1 MGSRFVANRRQIPPQ
16 VGEQFK
22 DRVEI
27 WTLFGGQWVQGVTRF
42 ENEEIVNV
50 FFDEDGPY
58 ADEID
63 HETGAVE
70 YRGKGLTGEQKLTEG
85 NELLENARLSKSAI
99 RFWYKPSKGNWLFR
113 NWAAVADR
121 DNIEEEDIEGNLAK
135 RFLWYLE
142 PVVSQDKTLWPAE
155 LVQALVRDISED
167 EVILLKN
174 PKNLLLDYARIAK
187 ELEANPT
194 TIASSAKPRT
204 PQPRRRKRAKDI
216 VIARAAGVCENDQCT
231 GMPPDVKKD
240 GTPLFQVDHIIQL
253 SDGGPDQPDNMI
265 ALCPNCHT
273 AKTLGKNK
281 SSMTAR
287 LKRIAITRHA
297 ALLTQVPP
305 VRPDQ
310 TLDGL

>member
-1 MGSRFVANRRQIPPQ
+1 MTSRFIANRRTIAPQ
-16 VGEQFK
+16 VGEQFR
-22 DRVEI
+22 DRIEV
-27 WTLFGGQWVQGVTRF
+27 WSLFGGQWVQGVTKF
-42 ENEEIVNV
+42 ENEDIVNV

-85 NELLENARLSKSAI
+85 NQLLENARLNKSAI
-99 RFWYKPSKGNWLFR
+99 RFWYKPSKGNWVFK
-113 NWAAVADR
+113 NWVAVVDR
-121 DNIEEEDIEGNLAK
+121 DNIEEEDVQGNLAK

-142 PVVSQDKTLWPAE
+142 PVVSADKALWPIE
-155 LVQALVRDISED
+155 LTQAPIRDISND
-167 EVILLKN
+167 EVVLVKN
-174 PKNLLLDYARIAK
+174 SRNLLADYARIAK
-187 ELEANPT
+187 ELEDNPT
-194 TIASSAKPRT
+194 TLAASLKPRT

-216 VIARAAGVCENDQCT
+216 VVVRAEGKCENNQCT

-240 GTPLFQVDHIIQL
+240 GTPLFQVDHIVQL

-281 SSMTAR
+281 TEMTTR
-287 LKRIAITRHA
+287 LKKIATQKHS
-297 ALLTQVPP
+297 ALLK
-305 VRPDQ
+305 
-310 TLDGL
+310 

>member
-1 MGSRFVANRRQIPPQ
+1 VSRFVANRRLRPPQ

-22 DRVEI
+22 DRVDI
-27 WTLFGGQWVQGVTRF
+27 WSFFGGQWVQGVTKF
-42 ENEEIVNV
+42 ESEEVVNV

-70 YRGKGLTGEQKLTEG
+70 YRGKGLSGEQKLTEG

-99 RFWYKPSKGNWLFR
+99 RFWYKPSKGIWVFK
-113 NWAAVADR
+113 NWAVVIDR
-121 DNIEEEDIEGNLAK
+121 DNIEEEDVNGNLAK

-142 PVVSQDKTLWPAE
+142 PVISDHKDLWPTE
-155 LVQALVRDISED
+155 LIQSPAREISNE
-167 EVILLKN
+167 EVILVKN
-174 PKNLLLDYARIAK
+174 SKNLLADYAKIAK
-187 ELEANPT
+187 ELEENPT
-194 TIASSAKPRT
+194 TVSTNIKPRP

-216 VIARAAGVCENDQCT
+216 VIARAEGLCENNECT

-240 GTPLFQVDHIIQL
+240 GTPLFQVDHIVQL

-273 AKTLGKNK
+273 AKTLGKNRNE
-281 SSMTAR
+281 MTRR
-287 LKRIAITRHA
+287 LKKIALKRHT
-297 ALLTQVPP
+297 ALLVE
-305 VRPDQ
+305 
-310 TLDGL
+310 